1 MQLALDDNEVRELR
15 GLLAS
20 ALSELTSEIAD
31 TDNAQFSRDLQA
43 RRDVLRAIEGKLAAE
58 GS

>member
-1 MQLALDDNEVRELR
+1 MQLVLEDDEVRELR
-15 GLLAS
+15 SLLIA

-43 RRDVLRAIEGKLAAE
+43 RRAVLRSVEEKLASA
-58 GS
+58 GA